1 MSSYFEF
8 DIRQKKQ
15 LQKVLN
21 SYDDF
26 LSPYACKSTE
36 GFREF
41 PSKSDD
47 DFLRAPFAIDSD
59 KIIHSLQYNRYND
72 KTQVFSFYKND
83 DITRRALH
91 VQLVS
96 RIGRTIGRALK
107 LNLELIEAI
116 ALGHDMGHTPFGH
129 RGECYLCELYSRN
142 TGRQFNHNVHSVRI
156 FKTILKSN
164 LTLQTLD
171 GILCHNGEKAFKEY
185 YPSSLKDF
193 KEYNEILEKCYY
205 DKVFMGKLH
214 PSTLEGCVVR
224 ISDLLAYLGKDRQ
237 DAKKAEF
244 GVGNFV
250 IGKYLD
256 GKNATIINC
265 VINNIVKN
273 SLDKPYIS
281 MDQEVFDDIKVIQ
294 EENYKKIYNNPKI
307 VEPYDNVIRPMMEK
321 IYDQFVD
328 DVKKRNFDSII
339 FKHYLNHT
347 IQGSCYRENESRKI
361 IVSEHDIVT
370 DFIASMTDDY
380 FLDLF
385 KRMFPDDKLNNEISY
400 VTYFD

>member
-1 MSSYFEF
+1 MSNYFEF
-8 DIRQKKQ
+8 DAEQKKQ
-15 LQKVLN
+15 LEEILT

-26 LSPYACKSTE
+26 LSPHACKSTQ

-41 PSKSDD
+41 SSKTDD
-47 DFLRAPFAIDSD
+47 DFLRSPFAIDCD
-59 KIIHSLQYNRYND
+59 KIIHSLQYNRYTD

-129 RGECYLCELYSRN
+129 RGESYLCGLYFSN
-142 TGRQFNHNVHSVRI
+142 TGKLFNHNVHSVRV
-156 FKTILKSN
+156 FKKVLKTN

-171 GILCHNGEKAFKEY
+171 GILCHNGEKAFKDY
-185 YPSSLKDF
+185 HPSDLNTF
-193 KEYNEILEKCYY
+193 QEYNELLERCYH
-205 DKVFMGKLH
+205 DKHCMEKLH

-224 ISDLLAYLGKDRQ
+224 ISDMLAYIGKDRQ
-237 DAKKAEF
+237 DAKKA
-244 GVGNFV
+244 NFQV
-250 IGKYLD
+250 DKLAAGKYLD
-256 GKNATIINC
+256 GKNSSIINN

-273 SLDKPYIS
+273 SLNKPYIS
-281 MDQEVFDDIKVIQ
+281 MDQEVLDDIKAIQ
-294 EENYKKIYNNPKI
+294 EDNYKKIYNNSKI
-307 VEPYDNVIRPMMEK
+307 VEPYDNIIKPMMETV
-321 IYDQFVD
+321 YNQFVD
-328 DVKKRNFDSII
+328 DIKKRNYNSVI
-339 FKHYLNHT
+339 FKHYLNHP
-347 IQGSCYRENESRKI
+347 IQGSCYRDAESRKI
-361 IVSEHDIVT
+361 IVNEHDIVT

-385 KRMFPDDKLNNEISY
+385 KNVFPDNRLNDEITY
-400 VTYFD
+400 VDYFD

>member
-1 MSSYFEF
+1 MRNYFEF
-8 DIRQKKQ
+8 STEQKKH
-15 LQKVLN
+15 LKGILD
-21 SYDDF
+21 SYDNLLF
-26 LSPYACKSTE
+26 PYACKSAQ
-36 GFREF
+36 GIREF
-41 PSKSDD
+41 SSKSDD
-47 DFLRAPFAIDSD
+47 DFLRSPFAIDCD
-59 KIIHSLQYNRYND
+59 KIIHSLQYNRYAD

-96 RIGRTIGRALK
+96 RIGRTIGRALN

-129 RGECYLCELYSRN
+129 RGEYYLCELYFQN
-142 TGRQFNHNVHSVRI
+142 TGKLFNHNVHSVRV
-156 FKTILKSN
+156 FKTVLKTN

-185 YPSSLKDF
+185 HPSNLKTF
-193 KEYNEILEKCYY
+193 KEYNEILERCYY
-205 DKVFMGKLH
+205 DKVYMGKLH

-224 ISDLLAYLGKDRQ
+224 ISDMLAYVGKDRQ
-237 DAKKAEF
+237 DAKKA
-244 GVGNFV
+244 NFRV
-250 IGKYLD
+250 DNLASGKYLD
-256 GKNATIINC
+256 GKNATIINN

-281 MDQEVFDDIKVIQ
+281 MDQEVFDDIKTIQ
-294 EENYKKIYNNPKI
+294 EDNYEKIYNNPKI
-307 VEPYDNVIRPMMEK
+307 VEPYDKIIKPMMRR
-321 IYDQFVD
+321 IYNQFVD
-328 DVKKRNFDSII
+328 DIKKRNFDSFI

-347 IQGSCYRENESRKI
+347 IQGSCYREDGSRKI
-361 IVSEHDIVT
+361 IADEHDIVT

-385 KRMFPDDKLNNEISY
+385 KRKFPDDRLNEEISY
-400 VTYFD
+400 ITYFD